1 MAGRPPRQNRNPRY
15 ANNNNNTN
23 EEGNGPPPQFNLNQA
38 DLMAIATI
46 VATTLQ
52 GLVNPNANQQPPPP
66 PQHGVKFHYESLRK
80 NRCPTFSGAVDP
92 EVSQSWLKSVE
103 TQLRLLEVPDAL
115 KVDVIVPFLEDKA
128 AKWWEA
134 VSPAMTAAGPI
145 TWRIF
150 QETFLKQYY
159 PTEVRLQKLSEFENL
174 SQAPD
179 MSVVEYTSQFNALG
193 SYAPAI
199 MADEVL
205 KLHRFKKGL
214 NSRIQ
219 SALAVYQPANFSDLM
234 GAAIRAEADIRRRE
248 GENRNKRPPVNQ
260 PSQSRPMFK
269 RPNQSGGPPSGK
281 FPANNYQGLKPCST
295 CGFKHSGECRRA
307 SGVCFGCGK
316 AGHRIAE
323 CPTAAN
329 RPAGPNRGTGPNTGA
344 GPSKPKEDKPNAR
357 IFAMTQEEADDTTEV
372 VSGTVLIQSIPAYAL
387 FDCGATHSFM
397 SKRFAKKLGRRPDK
411 LTEPFRIATP
421 TSRAI
426 ETEKIYRECE
436 ISINNQTFSAELIQL
451 IMVDFDII
459 LGMDWLARNNAVVD
473 CKGKEVKLRTPNQE
487 EVVFHGKSKGRKS
500 LLSASQAWKAM
511 KSGEDIYLA
520 MVSEAKE
527 EVELKLEDI
536 PVVRDFPG
544 VFPEELSGTVP
555 DREVEF
561 EINLVPGATP
571 ISKAPY
577 RMAPAELKELK
588 EQLQELLDKRY
599 PLPRIDDL
607 FDQLKGAAVFSKLD
621 LRTRYHQLK
630 VRAEDIPKTAFRT
643 RYGHYEFTVMPFG
656 LTNAPAAFM
665 DLMNRVFKPFL
676 DQFIVVFINDI
687 LVYSPD
693 EASHE
698 EHLHLALQIL
708 RENKLYAKF
717 SKCEFWLRMD
727 PRKVEAITEWL
738 RPKNATDIR
747 SFLGLAGYY
756 RKFVEGF
763 SSIVVP
769 LTKLTQKNSKF
780 TWSEDCEKSFQTLKE
795 KLASTPVLILPAEN
809 KDFTIYSDASK
820 DGLGCVL
827 MQEGRV
833 IAYASRQ
840 LKPHEQNYPTHDLEL
855 AAVVFALKIWSL
867 KYLFTQKELNMR
879 QQRWIELLKDYD
891 LTISYYPGKANK
903 VADALSRKG
912 PGKIILAS
920 LSAQP
925 CLQETVKLN
934 QDRDPALTKLKEQVR
949 EWKSQDHQIDDK
961 GVLWTKGRLC
971 VLDSDNLRQEIMA
984 EAHKSKFSVHPGSTK
999 MYRDLKNSFWWN
1011 GMKRD
1016 VAEFVSRCQSR
1027 QSYDGIWVIVDR
1039 LTKTA
1044 HFLPVRMNYNLDKL
1058 ASLYMDNIVRLHGVP
1073 VSILSDRDP
1082 RFVSRFWK
1090 SFQEAMGMKVTLST
1104 AYNPQTDGQTER
1116 TIQTLEDMLRACALE
1131 FSNNWST
1138 HLSLI
1143 EFAYNNSYH
1152 NSIGMAPYEALYG
1165 RKCRSPLYWDEV

>member
-15 ANNNNNTN
+15 ANNNINNSNNNTN

-38 DLMAIATI
+38 DVMAIATI

-52 GLVNPNANQQPPPP
+52 G
-66 PQHGVKFHYESLRK
+66 
-80 NRCPTFSGAVDP
+80 CPTFSGAADP

-134 VSPAMTAAGPI
+134 VSPAMTAVGPI

-150 QETFLKQYY
+150 RKTFLKQYY
-159 PTEVRLQKLSEFENL
+159 PAEVRLQKLSEFENL

-179 MSVVEYTSQFNALG
+179 MSVVEHTSQFNALG

-214 NSRIQ
+214 NIRIQ
-219 SALAVYQPANFSDLM
+219 SALAVYQPAKFSDLM

-248 GENRNKRPPVNQ
+248 GENRNKRPHVNQ
-260 PSQSRPMFK
+260 PSQGRPMFQM
-269 RPNQSGGPPSGK
+269 PNQSGGPPSGQS
-281 FPANNYQGLKPCST
+281 PATNYQGLKPCST
-295 CGFKHSGECRRA
+295 CGFKHSEECRRA

-357 IFAMTQEEADDTTEV
+357 VFAMTQEEADDATEV
-372 VSGTVLIQSIPAYAL
+372 VS
-387 FDCGATHSFM
+387 
-397 SKRFAKKLGRRPDK
+397 
-411 LTEPFRIATP
+411 ATP

-426 ETEKIYRECE
+426 ETDEIYRDCE
-436 ISINNQTFSAELIQL
+436 ISINNQTFSAEFIQL

-459 LGMDWLARNNAVVD
+459 LGMDWLERNNAVVD
-473 CKGKEVKLRTPNQE
+473 CKGKEVKLRTQNQE

-511 KSGEDIYLA
+511 KSGEYIYLA

-536 PVVRDFPG
+536 PVVRDFPD
-544 VFPEELSGTVP
+544 VFPEELAGTVP

-571 ISKAPY
+571 ISKEPY

-621 LRTRYHQLK
+621 LKTGYHQLK

-643 RYGHYEFTVMPFG
+643 RYRHYEFTVMPFG

-676 DQFIVVFINDI
+676 DQCIVVFIDDI
-687 LVYSPD
+687 LFYSPD
-693 EASHE
+693 ETIHE
-698 EHLHLALQIL
+698 EHLLLDLQTL

-717 SKCEFWLRMD
+717 NKCEF
-727 PRKVEAITEWL
+727 
-738 RPKNATDIR
+738 
-747 SFLGLAGYY
+747 
-756 RKFVEGF
+756 
-763 SSIVVP
+763 
-769 LTKLTQKNSKF
+769 
-780 TWSEDCEKSFQTLKE
+780 
-795 KLASTPVLILPAEN
+795 
-809 KDFTIYSDASK
+809 
-820 DGLGCVL
+820 
-827 MQEGRV
+827 
-833 IAYASRQ
+833 
-840 LKPHEQNYPTHDLEL
+840 
-855 AAVVFALKIWSL
+855 
-867 KYLFTQKELNMR
+867 
-879 QQRWIELLKDYD
+879 
-891 LTISYYPGKANK
+891 
-903 VADALSRKG
+903 
-912 PGKIILAS
+912 
-920 LSAQP
+920 
-925 CLQETVKLN
+925 
-934 QDRDPALTKLKEQVR
+934 
-949 EWKSQDHQIDDK
+949 
-961 GVLWTKGRLC
+961 
-971 VLDSDNLRQEIMA
+971 
-984 EAHKSKFSVHPGSTK
+984 
-999 MYRDLKNSFWWN
+999 
-1011 GMKRD
+1011 
-1016 VAEFVSRCQSR
+1016 
-1027 QSYDGIWVIVDR
+1027 
-1039 LTKTA
+1039 
-1044 HFLPVRMNYNLDKL
+1044 
-1058 ASLYMDNIVRLHGVP
+1058 
-1073 VSILSDRDP
+1073 
-1082 RFVSRFWK
+1082 
-1090 SFQEAMGMKVTLST
+1090 
-1104 AYNPQTDGQTER
+1104 
-1116 TIQTLEDMLRACALE
+1116 
-1131 FSNNWST
+1131 
-1138 HLSLI
+1138 
-1143 EFAYNNSYH
+1143 
-1152 NSIGMAPYEALYG
+1152 
-1165 RKCRSPLYWDEV
+1165 

>member
-1 MAGRPPRQNRNPRY
+1 
-15 ANNNNNTN
+15 
-23 EEGNGPPPQFNLNQA
+23 
-38 DLMAIATI
+38 
-46 VATTLQ
+46 
-52 GLVNPNANQQPPPP
+52 
-66 PQHGVKFHYESLRK
+66 
-80 NRCPTFSGAVDP
+80 
-92 EVSQSWLKSVE
+92 
-103 TQLRLLEVPDAL
+103 
-115 KVDVIVPFLEDKA
+115 
-128 AKWWEA
+128 
-134 VSPAMTAAGPI
+134 
-145 TWRIF
+145 
-150 QETFLKQYY
+150 
-159 PTEVRLQKLSEFENL
+159 
-174 SQAPD
+174 

-234 GAAIRAEADIRRRE
+234 GAAIRAETDIRRRE
-248 GENRNKRPPVNQ
+248 GENKNKRPLNSQ
-260 PSQSRPMFK
+260 PSQRRPVFK
-269 RPNQSGGPPSGK
+269 RPNQSGGHPSGK
-281 FPANNYQGLKPCST
+281 FPAKNYQGLKPCST

-307 SGVCFGCGK
+307 SVECFGCGK
-316 AGHRIAE
+316 AGHQIAE

-329 RPAGPNRGTGPNTGA
+329 RPAGTNRGTGPNTGA

-357 IFAMTQEEADDTTEV
+357 IFAMTQEEADDATEV
-372 VSGTVLIQSIPAYAL
+372 VSGTILIQSVPAYAL

-397 SKRFAKKLGRRPDK
+397 SKRFAKKLGRRRDK

-426 ETEKIYRECE
+426 ETDEIFRDCK
-436 ISINNQTFSAELIQL
+436 ISINNQTFSADLIRL
-451 IMVDFDII
+451 IMVDFDVI
-459 LGMDWLARNNAVVD
+459 LGMDWLARNSAIVD
-473 CKGKEVKLRTPNQE
+473 CKGKRVKLLTTEQE
-487 EVVFHGKSKGRKS
+487 EVVFHGKSKERKL
-500 LLSASQAWKAM
+500 LLSAAQAWKAM

-527 EVELKLEDI
+527 EVELNLEDI
-536 PVVRDFPG
+536 PVVRDFPD

-561 EINLVPGATP
+561 EINLVPGAAP

-588 EQLQELLDKRY
+588 EQLQELLDKRQIRPST

-621 LRTRYHQLK
+621 LRTGYHQLK

-676 DQFIVVFINDI
+676 DQFIVVFIDDI

-717 SKCEFWLRMD
+717 SKCEFWLR
-727 PRKVEAITEWL
+727 R
-738 RPKNATDIR
+738 
-747 SFLGLAGYY
+747 
-756 RKFVEGF
+756 F
-763 SSIVVP
+763 SSIAVP

-795 KLASTPVLILPAEN
+795 KLASTPVLILPEEN

-833 IAYASRQ
+833 IAYASRL
-840 LKPHEQNYPTHDLEL
+840 LKPHEQNYPSHDLEL
-855 AAVVFALKIWSL
+855 AA
-867 KYLFTQKELNMR
+867 KELNMR
-879 QQRWIELLKDYD
+879 QRRWIELLKDYD
-891 LTISYYPGKANK
+891 LTISYHPGKANK

-912 PGKIILAS
+912 PGKITLAS
-920 LSAQP
+920 LSSQP

-949 EWKSQDHQIDDK
+949 EGKSQDHQIDDK
-961 GVLWTKGRLC
+961 GVLWMKGRLC
-971 VLDSDNLRQEIMA
+971 VPDSDNLRQEIMA
-984 EAHKSKFSVHPGSTK
+984 EVHKSKFSVHPGSTK

-1016 VAEFVSRCQSR
+1016 VAEFISRCQRSE
-1027 QSYDGIWVIVDR
+1027 
-1039 LTKTA
+1039 
-1044 HFLPVRMNYNLDKL
+1044 
-1058 ASLYMDNIVRLHGVP
+1058 VRLAFLEE
-1073 VSILSDRDP
+1073 LSRGRGNESDP
-1082 RFVSRFWK
+1082 KYGLSSSNRRTNREDHTNFRGY
-1090 SFQEAMGMKVTLST
+1090 AAGM
-1104 AYNPQTDGQTER
+1104 
-1116 TIQTLEDMLRACALE
+1116 
-1131 FSNNWST
+1131 
-1138 HLSLI
+1138 
-1143 EFAYNNSYH
+1143 
-1152 NSIGMAPYEALYG
+1152 
-1165 RKCRSPLYWDEV
+1165 RS

>member
-1 MAGRPPRQNRNPRY
+1 MAGRPPRQDRNPRY
-15 ANNNNNTN
+15 ANNNNNNTN

-66 PQHGVKFHYESLRK
+66 PQHEVKFHYESLRK
-80 NRCPTFSGAVDP
+80 N
-92 EVSQSWLKSVE
+92 
-103 TQLRLLEVPDAL
+103 
-115 KVDVIVPFLEDKA
+115 
-128 AKWWEA
+128 
-134 VSPAMTAAGPI
+134 
-145 TWRIF
+145 
-150 QETFLKQYY
+150 
-159 PTEVRLQKLSEFENL
+159 

-219 SALAVYQPANFSDLM
+219 SALAVYQPAKFSDLM

-248 GENRNKRPPVNQ
+248 GENRNKRPLNSQPCQGRPV
-260 PSQSRPMFK
+260 FK

-281 FPANNYQGLKPCST
+281 FPATNYQGLRQCST

-329 RPAGPNRGTGPNTGA
+329 RPAGPNRGTGSNTGA

-357 IFAMTQEEADDTTEV
+357 IFAMTQEEADDATEV
-372 VSGTVLIQSIPAYAL
+372 VSGTILTQSVPAYAL
-387 FDCGATHSFM
+387 FDYGATHSFM
-397 SKRFAKKLGRRPDK
+397 SKRFAKKLGRKPDK

-421 TSRAI
+421 TSRAM
-426 ETEKIYRECE
+426 ETDEIYRDCE
-436 ISINNQTFSAELIQL
+436 ISINNQTFSADLIQL

-459 LGMDWLARNNAVVD
+459 LGMDWLARNNEVVD

-536 PVVRDFPG
+536 PVVRDFPD

-561 EINLVPGATP
+561 EINLVPGAAP

-588 EQLQELLDKRY
+588 EQLQELLDKKQIR
-599 PLPRIDDL
+599 PSVSPWGAP
-607 FDQLKGAAVFSKLD
+607 LKGAAVFSKLD
-621 LRTRYHQLK
+621 LRTGYHQLK
-630 VRAEDIPKTAFRT
+630 I
-643 RYGHYEFTVMPFG
+643 
-656 LTNAPAAFM
+656 
-665 DLMNRVFKPFL
+665 
-676 DQFIVVFINDI
+676 
-687 LVYSPD
+687 
-693 EASHE
+693 
-698 EHLHLALQIL
+698 
-708 RENKLYAKF
+708 
-717 SKCEFWLRMD
+717 
-727 PRKVEAITEWL
+727 
-738 RPKNATDIR
+738 
-747 SFLGLAGYY
+747 
-756 RKFVEGF
+756 
-763 SSIVVP
+763 
-769 LTKLTQKNSKF
+769 
-780 TWSEDCEKSFQTLKE
+780 LKE
-795 KLASTPVLILPAEN
+795 KLASTPVLILRAEN

-820 DGLGCVL
+820 EGLGCVL

-855 AAVVFALKIWSL
+855 AASL
-867 KYLFTQKELNMR
+867 KYLFIQKELNMR
-879 QQRWIELLKDYD
+879 QRRWIELLKDYD
-891 LTISYYPGKANK
+891 LTISYHPGKAKK

-912 PGKIILAS
+912 RGKVTLAS

-934 QDRDPALTKLKEQVR
+934 QDRDPVLTKLKEQVR
-949 EWKSQDHQIDDK
+949 EGKSQDHHIDDK
-961 GVLWTKGRLC
+961 GILWMKGRLC
-971 VLDSDNLRQEIMA
+971 VPDSDNLRQEIMA

-1016 VAEFVSRCQSR
+1016 VAEFVSICQ
-1027 QSYDGIWVIVDR
+1027 
-1039 LTKTA
+1039 
-1044 HFLPVRMNYNLDKL
+1044 
-1058 ASLYMDNIVRLHGVP
+1058 
-1073 VSILSDRDP
+1073 VSQQVKAEHQRPGGLLQP
-1082 RFVSRFWK
+1082 
-1090 SFQEAMGMKVTLST
+1090 
-1104 AYNPQTDGQTER
+1104 
-1116 TIQTLEDMLRACALE
+1116 LE
-1131 FSNNWST
+1131 
-1138 HLSLI
+1138 I
-1143 EFAYNNSYH
+1143 
-1152 NSIGMAPYEALYG
+1152 P
-1165 RKCRSPLYWDEV
+1165 

>member
-15 ANNNNNTN
+15 ANNNNNNNNNNTN

-46 VATTLQ
+46 VATNTS
-52 GLVNPNANQQPPPP
+52 G
-66 PQHGVKFHYESLRK
+66 HGVKFHYESLRK
-80 NRCPTFSGAVDP
+80 NRCPTFSGAADP

-159 PTEVRLQKLSEFENL
+159 PAEVRLQKLSEFENL

-219 SALAVYQPANFSDLM
+219 SALA
-234 GAAIRAEADIRRRE
+234 G
-248 GENRNKRPPVNQ
+248 RPI
-260 PSQSRPMFK
+260 FK

-281 FPANNYQGLKPCST
+281 FPANNNPGLKPCST
-295 CGFKHSGECRRA
+295 CGFKHTGECRRA

-357 IFAMTQEEADDTTEV
+357 IFAMTQEEADDATEV
-372 VSGTVLIQSIPAYAL
+372 VSGTILIKSVLAYAL

-397 SKRFAKKLGRRPDK
+397 SKRFAKKLGSKPDK
-411 LTEPFRIATP
+411 LTAPFRIATP
-421 TSRAI
+421 TNRAV
-426 ETEKIYRECE
+426 ETNEIYRDCR
-436 ISINNQTFSAELIQL
+436 ISISDQTFSADLIQL
-451 IMVDFDII
+451 IMVDFDVI
-459 LGMDWLARNNAVVD
+459 LGMDWLARNSAIVD
-473 CKGKEVKLRTPNQE
+473 CKGKRVKLLTAEQK
-487 EVVFHGKSKGRKS
+487 EVVFHGKSRERKL

-520 MVSEAKE
+520 MVREGKE
-527 EVELKLEDI
+527 EVEMKLEDI
-536 PVVRDFPG
+536 LIVREFPD

-555 DREVEF
+555 DREIEF
-561 EINLVPGATP
+561 EINLVPGHV
-571 ISKAPY
+571 IS
-577 RMAPAELKELK
+577 
-588 EQLQELLDKRY
+588 
-599 PLPRIDDL
+599 
-607 FDQLKGAAVFSKLD
+607 
-621 LRTRYHQLK
+621 
-630 VRAEDIPKTAFRT
+630 
-643 RYGHYEFTVMPFG
+643 
-656 LTNAPAAFM
+656 
-665 DLMNRVFKPFL
+665 
-676 DQFIVVFINDI
+676 
-687 LVYSPD
+687 
-693 EASHE
+693 
-698 EHLHLALQIL
+698 
-708 RENKLYAKF
+708 REGV
-717 SKCEFWLRMD
+717 SVD
-727 PRKVEAITEWL
+727 PRKVEAITEWP

-763 SSIVVP
+763 SSIAVP

-780 TWSEDCEKSFQTLKE
+780 IWDDDCEKSFQTLKE

-809 KDFTIYSDASK
+809 KDFTIY
-820 DGLGCVL
+820 
-827 MQEGRV
+827 
-833 IAYASRQ
+833 
-840 LKPHEQNYPTHDLEL
+840 T
-855 AAVVFALKIWSL
+855 
-867 KYLFTQKELNMR
+867 
-879 QQRWIELLKDYD
+879 
-891 LTISYYPGKANK
+891 NK

-912 PGKIILAS
+912 RGKVTLAS

-925 CLQETVKLN
+925 CLQENVKLN
-934 QDRDPALTKLKEQVR
+934 QDRDPVLTKLKEQVR
-949 EWKSQDHQIDDK
+949 EGKSQDHQIDDK
-961 GVLWTKGRLC
+961 GILWMKGRLC
-971 VLDSDNLRQEIMA
+971 VPDSDNLRQEIRA

-999 MYRDLKNSFWWN
+999 MYMDLKNSFWWN

-1016 VAEFVSRCQSR
+1016 VAEFVSRCQVCQQVKAEHQR
-1027 QSYDGIWVIVDR
+1027 PGGLLQPLEIPEWK

-1058 ASLYMDNIVRLHGVP
+1058 ASLYMDNIVKLHGVP

-1090 SFQEAMGMKVTLST
+1090 SFQEAMGTKVTLST
-1104 AYNPQTDGQTER
+1104 AYHPQTDGQTER
-1116 TIQTLEDMLRACALE
+1116 TIQTLKDMLRACALE
-1131 FSNNWST
+1131 FSSNWST
-1138 HLSLI
+1138 HLPLI

-1152 NSIGMAPYEALYG
+1152 SSIGMAPYEALYG
-1165 RKCRSPLYWDEV
+1165 RKCRSPLYWDEVGEKALVGPELVQMTVDKVKIVREKLKAAQDRQKSWADLRRRPVEFHVGEKAYVKVSPMRGVVRFSKVGKLNPRYVGPFEILERVGTLACRLALPPSMSRIHNVFHVSQLRKYIPNPSHVLEVEPLLIEGNLGEGLKYEEIPIRIVDTKEQVLRRRIIPYVKEKNRVNLEYKYVGF